1 MVYLSYPTLCR
12 STKMYIEVS
21 STAAGSSGP
30 DLVEIILRHWALGW
44 ANDDADLDEESHF
57 CWEHKENKGL

>member
-1 MVYLSYPTLCR
+1 
-12 STKMYIEVS
+12 MYIEVS